1 MRVLISADM
10 EGVTGVADPADV
22 RPGEPE
28 YERHRRQLTAEVNA
42 AVRGVLARHPGA
54 TVTVTEAHAAFRNL
68 LLPDLDPRAR
78 VLRGRPKTYGM
89 LAGLERGADAVI
101 FLGYHAKAGTAG
113 AVLAHT
119 VSGAVIA
126 DVRCQGR
133 SLGEIGLNA
142 ALAAHLGTAP
152 VLVTG
157 DDLTVREAA
166 QTIPGVHTVEVKR
179 ALGASAADSLH
190 PVRACELIE
199 DAVPAALD
207 ARAEVR
213 PPRFTGP
220 VELEIDVHRT
230 ATADHALLVPGMR
243 RTGGTTLCYPAPD
256 YPTAY
261 RLVELVA
268 TLGLAAS

>member
-10 EGVTGVADPADV
+10 EGVTGVSGVADV

-28 YERHRRQLTAEVNA
+28 YGLHRKQLTAEVNA
-42 AVRGVLARHPGA
+42 AIRGVLARHPGA
-54 TVTVTEAHAAFRNL
+54 AVAVAEAHAAFRNL
-68 LLPDLDPRAR
+68 LLPDLDQRAR
-78 VLRGRPKTYGM
+78 VLRGGPRRLGM
-89 LAGLERGADAVI
+89 LAGLDGGADAVI

-126 DVRCQGR
+126 DVRCQGV

-142 ALAAHLGTAP
+142 ALAAHLGAAP

-157 DDLTVREAA
+157 DDLAAEEARR
-166 QTIPGVHTVEVKR
+166 TIGGVHTVEVKR

-190 PVRACELIE
+190 PARACELIE
-199 DAVPAALD
+199 AAVPAALD
-207 ARAEVR
+207 ARAQVL
-213 PPRFTGP
+213 PPRFDGP
-220 VELEIDVHRT
+220 VELEVDVHRPEM
-230 ATADHALLVPGMR
+230 AERALLVPGTER
-243 RTGGTTLCYPAPD
+243 AGGTTVRYPAPD

-268 TLGLAAS
+268 VLGMAAA